1 MGARPRL
8 EPLHRLH
15 ADDPAGAQLARARRA
30 LTLLEHAVVAPTV
43 LSERD
48 AVRYAVKILRGAA

>member
-8 EPLHRLH
+8 EPLHLLTD
-15 ADDPAGAQLARARRA
+15 AAGAHLARARRA
-30 LTLLEHAVVAPTV
+30 LTLIEHAVVAPTV

-48 AVRYAVKILRGAA
+48 AVRYAVKILRGDA